1 MPPPR
6 STMLGASFRASRS
19 RTAKPRGACQTFR
32 RPAAQLVRPRR
43 CDPHPPGCLH
53 QSPRASS
60 RKQSTVRVPNPHLR
74 TPGSRES
81 VPAAASKQRCN
92 WRERF
97 LSGSSPLKHARIA
110 ITRDTVRQAHAAAIV
125 GVERDESSGSQPV
138 QVPWGAVLSEIEID
152 RQLLT

>member
-32 RPAAQLVRPRR
+32 RPAAQLVRP
-43 CDPHPPGCLH
+43 
-53 QSPRASS
+53 
-60 RKQSTVRVPNPHLR
+60 RVPNPHLR